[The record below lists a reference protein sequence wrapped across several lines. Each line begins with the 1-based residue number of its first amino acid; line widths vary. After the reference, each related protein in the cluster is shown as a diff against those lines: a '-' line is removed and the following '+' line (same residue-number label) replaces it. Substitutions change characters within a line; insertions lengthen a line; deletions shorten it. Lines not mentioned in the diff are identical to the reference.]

1 MLGRLK
7 NIFWLGI
14 KELRSLQR
22 DIILVVFVVYSFS
35 AAIYVQAT
43 GIASEV
49 NNASLAIVDEDR
61 SALSGRIA
69 EGFFPPRFQ
78 SPELIEAREVDRAMD
93 RGRYM
98 FVLMIPPN
106 FEAHIRAG
114 RRPELQLNIDATAMM
129 QASIGGNYISN
140 IANDEIR
147 RFAGRA
153 GSDPP
158 RAVAVVVRTAFNPNR
173 NNVWF
178 SGFVSIIDN
187 VTLLTIVL
195 TGAALLREREHGTIE
210 HLLVMPLD
218 SFEIVAAKVWAN
230 ALVILVAVMLCLIFI
245 VRLALA
251 IPIAGS
257 MPLFLGGTALYLFF
271 ATAVGVFL
279 GTVARSMAQ
288 FALLTI
294 LVMLPLNML
303 SGGRTPAESQ
313 PEWLQ
318 SITLFLP
325 SRHYVAFSEGI
336 IYRGASIDVV
346 WPQFAAVT
354 ALGLIFLLIS
364 LALFRR
370 SIAGAK

>member
-1 MLGRLK
+1 
-7 NIFWLGI
+7 
-14 KELRSLQR
+14 
-22 DIILVVFVVYSFS
+22 
-35 AAIYVQAT
+35 
-43 GIASEV
+43 
-49 NNASLAIVDEDR
+49 
-61 SALSGRIA
+61 
-69 EGFFPPRFQ
+69 
-78 SPELIEAREVDRAMD
+78 
-93 RGRYM
+93 
-98 FVLMIPPN
+98 
-106 FEAHIRAG
+106 
-114 RRPELQLNIDATAMM
+114 MM

-147 RFAGRA
+147 RFAERA

-230 ALVILVAVMLCLIFI
+230 ALVILIAVMLCLIFI
-245 VRLALA
+245 GRLALA

-257 MPLFLGGTALYLFF
+257 MPLFLAGTALYLFF

-313 PEWLQ
+313 PDWLQ
-318 SITLFLP
+318 SITIFLP

-336 IYRGASIDVV
+336 IYRGAGFDVV

-354 ALGLIFLLIS
+354 ALGLVFLLIS